1 MTDATAP
8 KKHLAPLPKL
18 LLDLGPLLLFFFANS
33 YGGIYFATGAFMV
46 ATVVTLAISYY
57 LIRRFPVMPI
67 VTAVIVMVFGALTL
81 WLHNDTFIKLKPTII
96 YVMFAVVLLVG
107 LATGR
112 PLFQI
117 VLDGALHMKEEG
129 WKLLTL
135 QLGAVLSRDGSRQR
149 IRLALLHH
157 RSVGDVQDVRLSAA
171 DFGVRAFAGA
181 DHGEIRD
188 QGSGGEELVI
198 LETSAASRFPDLVG
212 SQRLFDLII
221 YPA

>member
-96 YVMFAVVLLVG
+96 YVMFAVVLFVG

-117 VLDGALHMKEEG
+117 VLDGALHLKEEG
-129 WKLLTL
+129 WKLLTRNWAL
-135 QLGAVLSRDGSRQR
+135 FFLVMAAVNDFVW
-149 IRLALLHH
+149 
-157 RSVGDVQDVRLSAA
+157 RSFTTDQWVTFKT
-171 DFGVRAFAGA
+171 FGFLPLTLVFA
-181 DHGEIRD
+181 I
-188 QGSGGEELVI
+188 
-198 LETSAASRFPDLVG
+198 
-212 SQRLFDLII
+212 SQAPIMTKYAIKD
-221 YPA
+221 PEAKS

>member
-8 KKHLAPLPKL
+8 KKHLDPLPKL

-46 ATVVTLAISYY
+46 ATVITLGISYY
-57 LIRRFPVMPI
+57 LIRRLPIMPI

-96 YVMFAVVLLVG
+96 YVMFAVVLLAG

-117 VLDGALHMKEEG
+117 VLDGAFHMKEKG
-129 WKLLTL
+129 WMLLT
-135 QLGAVLSRDGSRQR
+135 RNW
-149 IRLALLHH
+149 ALFFLVMAGVNEFVW
-157 RSVGDVQDVRLSAA
+157 RSFTTDQWVAFKT
-171 DFGVRAFAGA
+171 FGFLPLTLVFA
-181 DHGEIRD
+181 I
-188 QGSGGEELVI
+188 
-198 LETSAASRFPDLVG
+198 
-212 SQRLFDLII
+212 SQAPIMARYAIKD
-221 YPA
+221 PNAKN

>member
-96 YVMFAVVLLVG
+96 YVMFAVVLFVG

-117 VLDGALHMKEEG
+117 VLDGALHLKEEG
-129 WKLLTL
+129 WKLLTRNWAL
-135 QLGAVLSRDGSRQR
+135 FFLVMAAVNEFVW
-149 IRLALLHH
+149 
-157 RSVGDVQDVRLSAA
+157 RSFTTDQWVTFKT
-171 DFGVRAFAGA
+171 FGFLPLTLVFA
-181 DHGEIRD
+181 I
-188 QGSGGEELVI
+188 
-198 LETSAASRFPDLVG
+198 
-212 SQRLFDLII
+212 SQAPIMTKYAIKD
-221 YPA
+221 PEAKS